1 MDPTSDRPGHGQIS
15 SRVHPYKRFS
25 VKANQATLTER
36 YRQQRN
42 DARFTLLIGA
52 VSIAA
57 LFFYYAHQ
65 QLLLYGDAVAHIN
78 IARRVLDNRHPLQS
92 YGQLGTVWLPLQHIA
107 MLPFVWIDALWRSG
121 IAGSIPS
128 MVAYIIGALGIFR
141 LVKARA
147 SVLAAYLASA
157 IYALNPNLL
166 YIQTTAMNEPV
177 FLAFFIW
184 TVVYLDEFL
193 RATSPQTSGQH
204 LMPASLPLK
213 PERPLEA
220 CGMALAAG
228 AYTRYDGWF
237 VAVIVM
243 VVILFIFAH
252 WWRRAEYNARR
263 HAMAKSLIE
272 VLVLNALVP
281 VYWFVYT
288 YCVSG
293 YGLDFINGPYS
304 AKAIALRT
312 TANGAQPYPGQHD
325 LFVAALY
332 FLKSAKLNVGAGVWG
347 QVLFVLAV
355 AGAVVAV
362 WRFRTYGLF
371 LLLWLPLP
379 FYALSI
385 AYGSVPIY
393 LPVWYPFSYYNVRY
407 GLELLPVFAVFPAI
421 LTGFAVEH
429 SKGKFTRVA
438 SWAII
443 IVVVFAGYVSV
454 YHETPITLREAQ
466 VNSRGRVIMERALAN
481 ALEGLPHSAT
491 LLMYGAE
498 RAGAL
503 QQAGIPW
510 GRVVSE
516 GEHPDWDWA
525 LLDPARQADYIVA
538 CQGDPVWAAV
548 RPQRAE
554 LTELVAINVPG
565 QSRCTI
571 YKPKQFMDD
580 QRSPSGRQ

>member
-1 MDPTSDRPGHGQIS
+1 MSKTSSVSPTKTRLKGDPWQ
-15 SRVHPYKRFS
+15 
-25 VKANQATLTER
+25 
-36 YRQQRN
+36 QQRN

-52 VSIAA
+52 LSIAA

-128 MVAYIIGALGIFR
+128 MVAYIVGALGIFR
-141 LVKARA
+141 LVRGRA
-147 SVLAAYLASA
+147 SALVAYFAAA

-166 YIQTTAMNEPV
+166 YMQSTAMNEPI

-193 RATSPQTSGQH
+193 RATSPQMRDQH
-204 LMPASLPLK
+204 LMPALMPMK
-213 PERPLEA
+213 PERALEA
-220 CGMALAAG
+220 CGMVLAGG
-228 AYTRYDGWF
+228 AYTRYDGWY
-237 VAVIVM
+237 VAVIVV
-243 VVILFIFAH
+243 VVILCIFAH
-252 WWRRAEYNARR
+252 WWRRVENNAQRR
-263 HAMAKSLIE
+263 SMAKSLVE
-272 VLVLNALVP
+272 VLLLNALVP
-281 VYWFVYT
+281 VYWFAYT

-293 YGLDFINGPYS
+293 YGLDFLNGPYS

-312 TANGAQPYPGQHD
+312 TAHGAQSYPGQHD
-325 LFVAALY
+325 LITAALY
-332 FLKSAKLNVGAGVWG
+332 FLKSAKLNVGDGFWG
-347 QVLFVLAV
+347 QAFFALAL

-362 WRFRTYGLF
+362 RRFRKYGIL

-385 AYGSVPIY
+385 ACGSVPIY
-393 LPVWYPFSYYNVRY
+393 VPVWYPFSYYNVRY

-421 LTGFAVEH
+421 LTGFVAERL
-429 SKGKFTRVA
+429 SGKAIWTAPWVILT
-438 SWAII
+438 AII
-443 IVVVFAGYVSV
+443 ATSYVSA
-454 YHETPITLREAQ
+454 YRETPITLREAQ
-466 VNSRGRVIMERALAN
+466 VNSRGRIVMERALAN
-481 ALEGLPHSAT
+481 ALEGLPRSAA

-498 RAGAL
+498 HAGAL

-510 GRVVSE
+510 RRVISE

-525 LLDPARQADYIVA
+525 LLDPARHADYIVA
-538 CQGDPVWAAV
+538 CQGDPVWAAI
-548 RPQRAE
+548 RSQRAK
-554 LTELVAINVPG
+554 LTELLAISVPG

-571 YKPKQFMDD
+571 YKPN
-580 QRSPSGRQ
+580 